1 MYNYNL
7 SHNEKLRFGGER
19 RKGRERD
26 TNTITAANKIYNN
39 SIL

>member
-19 RKGRERD
+19 RKGKKRERERERERD
-26 TNTITAANKIYNN
+26 KYNYCC
-39 SIL
+39 

>member
-19 RKGRERD
+19 RKGKERERY
-26 TNTITAANKIYNN
+26 KYNYYC
-39 SIL
+39 